1 MTLDDSNTFAE
12 LPGVELTTAHGLPAV
27 CVSTEVASGLVFLQG
42 AHVAAWEPAGHGPVI
57 WMSENAVYA
66 KGKALRGGI
75 PICFPW
81 FGAHPEHKQYP
92 AHGFARTRDFSY
104 KGARRTADGGSQLE
118 LVLVNDTQTETLFP
132 YAFAARLRVTFGK
145 TLGLELAISNT
156 SQQSFAFEE
165 ALHSYFCVAD
175 VEQASVVGL
184 QGASYADK
192 VQGMAR
198 FTESASE
205 LRLSGETDRVYDS
218 TATCTIRDPKASRAI
233 QVEKADSAATV
244 LWNPWAEKAA
254 QMSDLGADAW
264 QRMLCVESANVGT
277 SRILLGPGEMH
288 ILRVGLSVHMSTDA
302 DRTMIF

>member
-1 MTLDDSNTFAE
+1 MTLDDSNSFAE
-12 LPGVELTTAHGLPAV
+12 LPGVELTTEHGLPAV
-27 CVSTEVASGLVFLQG
+27 RISTESASGLIFLQG

-92 AHGFARTRDFSY
+92 AHGFARTRDFTY
-104 KGARRTADGGSQLE
+104 NGARRTADGASQLE
-118 LVLVNDTQTETLFP
+118 LVLHNDPQTEAQFP
-132 YAFAARLRVTFGK
+132 YAFTATLRVAFGK
-145 TLGLELAISNT
+145 TLGLELSVKNR
-156 SQQSFAFEE
+156 SEQPFSFEE

-175 VEQASVVGL
+175 VEQASVLGL
-184 QGASYADK
+184 QGSSYADK

-198 FTESASE
+198 FTEIASE

-218 TATCTIRDPKASRAI
+218 AATCTIHDLKAGRALRI
-233 QVEKADSAATV
+233 EKADSAATV
-244 LWNPWAEKAA
+244 VWNPWAEKAA

-264 QRMLCVESANVGT
+264 PRMLCVESANVGT
-277 SRILLGPGEMH
+277 SAVLLGPGETH
-288 ILRVGLSVHMSTDA
+288 ILRVAVSVHA
-302 DRTMIF
+302 NPA

>member
-27 CVSTEVASGLVFLQG
+27 RVSTEIASGLVFLQG
-42 AHVAAWEPAGHGPVI
+42 AHVAAWEPTGRGPVI

-104 KGARRTADGGSQLE
+104 NGARRTADGGSELE
-118 LVLVNDTQTETLFP
+118 LALHNDAQTEALFP
-132 YAFAARLRVTFGK
+132 HAFTARLRVAFGK
-145 TLGLELAISNT
+145 TLGLELLVSND
-156 SQQSFAFEE
+156 SERPFSFEE

-175 VEQASVVGL
+175 VEQVSVHGL
-184 QGASYADK
+184 QGSSYADK

-198 FTESASE
+198 FTENENE
-205 LRLSGETDRVYDS
+205 LRLTGETDRVYES
-218 TATCTIRDPKASRAI
+218 TAACTIRDPKAGRALRI
-233 QVEKADSAATV
+233 EKADSAATV
-244 LWNPWAEKAA
+244 VWNPWPEKAA
-254 QMSDLGADAW
+254 QMSDLGASAW
-264 QRMLCVESANVGT
+264 PRMLCVESANVGT
-277 SRILLGPGEMH
+277 SRILLGPGETH
-288 ILRVGLSVHMSTDA
+288 ILRVGVSVHSAHTGLDA
-302 DRTMIF
+302 QPA